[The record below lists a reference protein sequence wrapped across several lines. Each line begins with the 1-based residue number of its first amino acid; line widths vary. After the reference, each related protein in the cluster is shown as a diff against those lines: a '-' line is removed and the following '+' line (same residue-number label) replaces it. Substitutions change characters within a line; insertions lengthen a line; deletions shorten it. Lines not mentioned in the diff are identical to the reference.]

1 MILRNKLSGVV
12 KDALTIENCRKTWHP
27 AKRLVATSPAFTRS
41 DASVDNSH
49 DSPRHGLRFCET
61 PQLAAS
67 PSLLS
72 HRVLYRPHPPS
83 LIAAF
88 RRSFH
93 SCPPLAH
100 GGYEW
105 REPKSEDEVV
115 NVIYVD
121 RQDQEIPIRGKV
133 GDNVMYLAHRHKIEI
148 EGACEASLACCTC
161 HVYVDHAYF
170 DCLPDPK
177 EEEEDMLDLAPFLQ
191 ENSRLGC
198 QIILTKELEGVK
210 LTIPKVTR
218 NFYVDGHVP
227 EPH

>member
-1 MILRNKLSGVV
+1 MILRNTLSGVAKGARTLENGKKSWYLTQRFLATSLV
-12 KDALTIENCRKTWHP
+12 STRSEIDQMNNVSHSECWNHLPQPAVSSSRLSRLVFHRTHPSSLFDAL
-27 AKRLVATSPAFTRS
+27 
-41 DASVDNSH
+41 
-49 DSPRHGLRFCET
+49 
-61 PQLAAS
+61 
-67 PSLLS
+67 
-72 HRVLYRPHPPS
+72 
-83 LIAAF
+83 

-93 SCPPLAH
+93 TRSPLAH

-105 REPKSEDEVV
+105 RDPKSEDEVV
-115 NVIYVD
+115 NVVYVD
-121 RQDQEIPIRGKV
+121 RQDNEIPIRGKV

-161 HVYVDHAYF
+161 HVYVDHDYF
-170 DCLPDPK
+170 DSLPDPK

-198 QIILTKELEGVK
+198 QIILTKDLEGVK